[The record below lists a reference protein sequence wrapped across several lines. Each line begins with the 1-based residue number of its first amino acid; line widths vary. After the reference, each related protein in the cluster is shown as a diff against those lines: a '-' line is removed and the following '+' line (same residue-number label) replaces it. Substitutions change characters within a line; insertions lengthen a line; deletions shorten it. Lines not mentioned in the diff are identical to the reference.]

1 MRLVGELGEIL
12 FQGESRESRSSQ
24 GALQVNRYCSD
35 CRSASLK
42 QCLSATHFLLHS
54 RQLCCHV
61 GGGEGGRLKK
71 EALK

>member
-24 GALQVNRYCSD
+24 GALQVNGYCSD

-61 GGGEGGRLKK
+61 GGGEREGG
-71 EALK
+71 